1 MGLAL
6 AALHSRFSG
15 AVSLCSAVTD
25 LCVPWHSA
33 MERDMK
39 LHDQIESAPRT
50 HLSREAVKELKGC
63 TKIGWLHKRGTTP
76 SACNFRGF

>member
-1 MGLAL
+1 
-6 AALHSRFSG
+6 
-15 AVSLCSAVTD
+15 
-25 LCVPWHSA
+25 